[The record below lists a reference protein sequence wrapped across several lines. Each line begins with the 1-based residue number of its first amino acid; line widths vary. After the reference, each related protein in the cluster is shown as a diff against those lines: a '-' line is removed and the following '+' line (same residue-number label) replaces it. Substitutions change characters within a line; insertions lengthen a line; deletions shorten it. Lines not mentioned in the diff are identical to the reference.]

1 MKPKYFY
8 SLILITLIM
17 LLVAAC
23 AGSNKA
29 PTYSQIVKTYPAD
42 AKLCGTVASIVEV
55 LPSGAWKLSGTASG
69 SMEGEWITYDDITDE
84 KMSNKLTNIV
94 TRCYGTKITANVS
107 ITIATQTYEPGTK
120 LTVDKNKQWVVASS
134 WD

>member
-69 SMEGEWITYDDITDE
+69 SMECEWITYDDITDE